1 MKRCVFVY
9 TGGYLGPANDGRCGR
24 VPMRGGSLC
33 ATHDP
38 EQKTATR
45 ARLLRWRAGAPAFKL
60 ARERAAWER
69 SRIIAEIQELALL
82 WDGPG
87 SEGRCV

>member
-1 MKRCVFVY
+1 MSRCAHLY

-24 VPMRGGSLC
+24 APTRGGTLC

-38 EQKTATR
+38 ALKAATR
-45 ARLLRWRAGAPAFKL
+45 ARHLRRQAGDPAFKK

-69 SRIIAEIQELALL
+69 SRLIAEIQELALL